1 MGRRRLLLVVGLA
14 TLFGL
19 LASGPRP
26 AAADDHVTFRGCAVD
41 QGADTLTLATSGD
54 ERVEIVTTWLR
65 PEDLASALVDCVTVR
80 TVRVDGRYVA
90 ESIQAGD
97 EPNEVR
103 SVTAETTRDREKRE
117 RGNHDN
123 RGDKKQR

>member
-1 MGRRRLLLVVGLA
+1 MRWRRLVRFAGPAMLLGVVAAGPVP
-14 TLFGL
+14 
-19 LASGPRP
+19 AS
-26 AAADDHVTFRGCAVD
+26 ADDGVVFRGCAVD

-54 ERVEIVTTWLR
+54 ERVDIVTTWLR

-117 RGNHDN
+117 RGSDDD

>member
-1 MGRRRLLLVVGLA
+1 MHGRWSLRVAGLVA
-14 TLFGL
+14 LFCVVVAAPSP
-19 LASGPRP
+19 AS
-26 AAADDHVTFRGCAVD
+26 AADDTLFRGCVVG
-41 QGADTLTLATSGD
+41 QGMDTLTLATSGD

-65 PEDLASALVDCVTVR
+65 PEDLAAALSECVTVR
-80 TVRVDGRYVA
+80 TVRVDGQYVA

-117 RGNHDN
+117 RGNDDD
-123 RGDKKQR
+123 RGDKKR

>member
-1 MGRRRLLLVVGLA
+1 MRTRRLLLVAGLA
-14 TLFGL
+14 TLLGVVT
-19 LASGPRP
+19 AGPRP
-26 AAADDHVTFRGCAVD
+26 ASADARVDFRGCAVD
-41 QGADTLTLATSGD
+41 RGADTLTLATSGD
-54 ERVEIVTTWLR
+54 ERVEIVTSWLR

-80 TVRVDGRYVA
+80 TVRVDGQYVA

-103 SVTAETTRDREKRE
+103 SVTAETTRDREKR
-117 RGNHDN
+117 GTDDD